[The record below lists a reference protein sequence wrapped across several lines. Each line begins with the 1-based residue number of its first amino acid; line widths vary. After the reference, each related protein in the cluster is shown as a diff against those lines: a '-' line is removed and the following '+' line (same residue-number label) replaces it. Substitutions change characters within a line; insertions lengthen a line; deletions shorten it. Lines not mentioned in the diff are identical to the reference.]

1 MTDKITLSHND
12 IKGFVHCDICACD
25 GYPYEKVVFRYTGFR
40 SEDEDGFAYKYTVND
55 YENPDRIHIHRSL
68 IGLQQKNTS
77 SDQPVLDSR
86 LKEQFDNESCG
97 IWADFIGDHSF
108 RDAITF
114 IDILPE
120 LFPRVFK
127 NSINKSKEF
136 VN

>member
-86 LKEQFDNESCG
+86 LKSNLTTNLAGFGRTS
-97 IWADFIGDHSF
+97 
-108 RDAITF
+108 
-114 IDILPE
+114 
-120 LFPRVFK
+120 
-127 NSINKSKEF
+127 
-136 VN
+136 